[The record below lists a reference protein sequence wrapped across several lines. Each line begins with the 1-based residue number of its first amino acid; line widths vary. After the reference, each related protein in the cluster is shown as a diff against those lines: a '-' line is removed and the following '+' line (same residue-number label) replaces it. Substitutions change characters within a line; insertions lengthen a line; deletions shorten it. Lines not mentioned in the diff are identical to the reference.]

1 MNALLYL
8 QFLKY
13 RKFFENISP
22 KNKGII
28 LYTSL
33 TSFII
38 ALFIK
43 FMRRG
48 KNKKK
53 TFTKNQKKLLLKSK
67 FFFKSNHTS
76 KIRLEF
82 TGNDGIKYTKTQIFL
97 NRIYENSKNH
107 NIKNK
112 KNEDKKNEIKDKA
125 FFNILNKYINSN

>member
-1 MNALLYL
+1 MNAWLYL

-13 RKFFENISP
+13 RKFFENLKP

-38 ALFIK
+38 ANFIK

-53 TFTKNQKKLLLKSK
+53 TLTKNQKKLLLKSK
-67 FFFKSNHTS
+67 FFFKSIHTS

-82 TGNDGIKYTKTQIFL
+82 TGNDGIKYTKTQMFL
-97 NRIYENSKNH
+97 NKIYENSKNH
-107 NIKNK
+107 NDKNK